1 MICRD
6 KGQGDSDAGT
16 VFNAV
21 SQSEYARRRGISEAM
36 VSKYKSSGRLALD
49 DSGRVLVTESDAL
62 LADVLDPLR
71 GGNRTATAGQD
82 KISYLEAKTEEARAR
97 AAKAGMEAEL
107 MAGSLVRVAEV
118 EAEAFAR
125 ARGAQELLMALP
137 DRMSPLLAVESDPAK
152 VHVLLTD
159 ELRRVCQAIA
169 EVA

>member
-1 MICRD
+1 MSHGVE
-6 KGQGDSDAGT
+6 GQGQSE
-16 VFNAV
+16 AV

-36 VSKYKSSGRLALD
+36 VSKYKSSGCLALD
-49 DSGRVLVTESDAL
+49 SDGRVLVRESDVL

-71 GGNRTATAGQD
+71 GGNRNSPAGQD
-82 KISYLEAKTEEARAR
+82 KVSYLAAKTEEARAR
-97 AAKAGMEAEL
+97 AAKASMEAEL

-152 VHVLLTD
+152 VHELLTD

-169 EVA
+169 EIA